1 MERRRKPGTVCQCPR
16 VKYGC
21 SERQVH
27 THTFTIPR
35 GEDKYTHK
43 HTLTTK
49 VFRTAADILPV
60 LRESF
65 QLSQIS
71 LLFQSQEIM
80 FVRSRERAG
89 SSRDARRRE
98 QSQSSTL
105 KLLALSLS
113 IRKHR
118 ALCTLN
124 NTPHTLATLAR
135 AHKPYTPTSLA
146 RMHVT
151 HHRHFTTLAP
161 CNPSVPGYQCSTAA
175 VMQGS
180 PPPLR
185 YVFGAA
191 RPRHQDEIEA
201 RDRGA
206 RWADIWGRSSGR
218 SSRARTACRGPHAP
232 RRPRYPKHPPPPV
245 GG

>member
-1 MERRRKPGTVCQCPR
+1 MCIARRSVESNFNLSICAHPTHEGIERRGTARAPGVSNR
-16 VKYGC
+16 
-21 SERQVH
+21 
-27 THTFTIPR
+27 
-35 GEDKYTHK
+35 
-43 HTLTTK
+43 
-49 VFRTAADILPV
+49 
-60 LRESF
+60 
-65 QLSQIS
+65 
-71 LLFQSQEIM
+71 
-80 FVRSRERAG
+80 
-89 SSRDARRRE
+89 
-98 QSQSSTL
+98 QSSILEEL
-105 KLLALSLS
+105 KLLAISLS

-218 SSRARTACRGPHAP
+218 SSRARTACRGPRAP
-232 RRPRYPKHPPPPV
+232 RRPRYPTHPPPPE